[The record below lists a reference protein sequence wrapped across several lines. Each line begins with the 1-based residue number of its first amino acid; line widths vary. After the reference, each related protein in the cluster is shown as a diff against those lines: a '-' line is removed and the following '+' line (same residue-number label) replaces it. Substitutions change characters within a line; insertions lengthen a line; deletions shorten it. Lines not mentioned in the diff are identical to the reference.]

1 MQKEEI
7 LEKSRRENKNQDPYE
22 KQVITAGGNAGA
34 IAAAVLA
41 TVFFVAQI
49 LTGGGINYGLYAV
62 VFVIPATGFTVKAIR
77 LRRRHEIVVAV
88 IYWVAVLLFSAAH
101 LYQLFTASQI
111 L

>member
-34 IAAAVLA
+34 IAAAILA
-41 TVFFVAQI
+41 TVFFAAQI

-62 VFVIPATGFTVKAIR
+62 VFVIPATGFTVKAIT
-77 LRRRHEIVVAV
+77 LRRRHEIAVAAL
-88 IYWVAVLLFSAAH
+88 YWVAVLLFSAAH
-101 LYQLFTASQI
+101 LYQLITASQI

>member
-22 KQVITAGGNAGA
+22 KQVVVAGRNAGA

-41 TVFFVAQI
+41 TVFFVVQI
-49 LTGGGINYGLYAV
+49 LTGGGMNYGLYAV
-62 VFVIPATGFTVKAIR
+62 VFIIPATGFTFKAIK
-77 LRRRHEIVVAV
+77 LRRRHEIAVAAL
-88 IYWVAVLLFSAAH
+88 YWVGVALFSAAH
-101 LYQLFTASQI
+101 IYQLITASTI